1 MTTTQP
7 SSKNINDE
15 INALKAEVE
24 RNPTDLVAK
33 ITLASTLERTGR
45 IQEARQYYQDV
56 IDSDTDNIFAPSAR
70 KALEAMGIAPIIS
83 AAPAAPTDALQDK
96 INELKAEVDKDPSDL
111 VAQINLANA
120 LEKAGQIAAAR
131 EMYQQVQVSDPEG
144 IFGITARKALEAMGV
159 SNDNKVKQIQ
169 LPTQKELA
177 TADTS
182 EIEQKPLKRLLQK
195 FYDLPISK
203 KQLTAFA
210 LSEAIAL
217 GLVATGAGLMVTGL
231 RTQLLQQSKSELTVS
246 KINYDLKINQMSFG
260 FRGQSENTAIIG
272 AVRQGKTNKMVNAI
286 LRNELWTRQIEFA
299 TLVDVNTRII
309 AHAGIAR
316 VGSKF
321 DPSKIVSQA
330 LGSRD
335 QVKSSELI
343 SYDELAAESS
353 RFAELRAIEKGAD
366 PASKPNFLIRY
377 TATPIM
383 DPVNGKVLG
392 ALVSGDVA
400 KTPIVANTNQAFED
414 GYTAIYLIE
423 PDGKFSLAT
432 SQEIHLGKVLNTN
445 IELPNTN
452 LLTKA
457 VETNGDA
464 VSNSITLSSDHTYG
478 ISAKTISNFAGK
490 PIAVLVRGTDNDFLN
505 NLLVRILGVQ
515 GVLIGLGLV
524 LTIILARFLAR
535 ALVEPIRNLSEST
548 LKFAQGERDLRAEVF
563 ANDEVG
569 DLAITFNAMAD
580 SINASEA
587 AKEEQA
593 RKRQAEAEFQRKEKE
608 RIQQGVIKLLL
619 EIEEAKE
626 GNLTVQAKVEEG
638 EMGSIA
644 DAFNSTIRSLREIVD
659 RVKATATQVQDSA
672 HSNETSVQKLSE
684 EATNQVRSITET
696 LNSVAQMGESI
707 QSVANS
713 AKEAADIARKA
724 LNAATT
730 GDKIANQTVGS
741 IDNIRAS
748 VAETSKKMK
757 RLAESSQEISKIV
770 GIISN
775 ISEKTNLLAFNASI
789 EASRAGEN
797 GQGFRVVADEVR
809 RLAERVTESAKDIEQ
824 LVSTIQSET
833 TEVMQTMEEST
844 TQVVRGTKL
853 VRQTQGTLQQLAEIS
868 QKIDRLVQ
876 SISTSTI
883 SQAEYSKQVTGTMQE
898 VVAIAENTSAESEAV
913 SNSLQELVGVATEL
927 QQSVSRFQV

>member
-24 RNPTDLVAK
+24 SNPTDLVAK
-33 ITLASTLERTGR
+33 ITLASTLERAGKL
-45 IQEARQYYQDV
+45 QEARQYYQDV
-56 IDSDTDNIFAPSAR
+56 IDTDTENIFAPSAR
-70 KALEAMGIAPIIS
+70 KALEAMGVAPT
-83 AAPAAPTDALQDK
+83 APAAPPTDALQAK
-96 INELKAEVDKDPSDL
+96 INELKAEVEKDPTDL

-131 EMYQQVQVSDPEG
+131 EIYQGVQASDPEG
-144 IFGITARKALEAMGV
+144 LFGITARKALEAMGV
-159 SNDNKVKQIQ
+159 SIDNKVKQIE
-169 LPTQKELA
+169 LPSQKNLA
-177 TADTS
+177 TSEASQVQQTS
-182 EIEQKPLKRLLQK
+182 FKRLLQK
-195 FYDLPISK
+195 FYDLSIGK
-203 KQLTAFA
+203 KQLTALM

-231 RTQLLQQSKSELTVS
+231 KTQLLEQSKSELSVGQ
-246 KINYDLKINQMSFG
+246 INYEIKINQMGFG

-272 AVRQGKTNKMVNAI
+272 AVRQGKTNTLVNAI

-299 TLVDVNTRII
+299 TLVDSNTRII
-309 AHAGIAR
+309 AHAGIGR
-316 VGSKF
+316 LGSKF

-335 QVKSSELI
+335 QVKTSELI
-343 SYDELAAESS
+343 SYNELAAESS
-353 RFAELRAIEKGAD
+353 RFADLRAREKGSE

-377 TATPIM
+377 TATPII
-383 DPVNGKVLG
+383 DPLNGKVLG
-392 ALVSGDVA
+392 ALVSGDIA
-400 KTPIVANTNQAFED
+400 KIPIVANTNKAFDD
-414 GYTAIYLIE
+414 GYTAIYLVE

-432 SQEIHLGKVLNTN
+432 SQETHLGKVLNAN
-445 IELPNTN
+445 IKLNNTK
-452 LLTKA
+452 LLSAA
-457 VETNGDA
+457 VEANGDT
-464 VSNSITLSSDHTYG
+464 VSEWITLNSHHTYA
-478 ISAKTISNFAGK
+478 ISAKTIFNFAGK

-505 NLLVRILGVQ
+505 TLLFRILGVQ
-515 GVLIGLGLV
+515 GLLIGLGLV
-524 LTIILARFLAR
+524 LTIILARFLAK
-535 ALVEPIRNLSEST
+535 ALVEPIRSLSEST
-548 LKFAQGERDLRAEVF
+548 LKFADGQRDVRAEVF

-580 SINASEA
+580 SINVSEA

-593 RKRQAEAEFQRKEKE
+593 KKRQAEAEFQRKEKE
-608 RIQQGVIKLLL
+608 RIQQAVIKLLL
-619 EIEEAKE
+619 EIEEARE

-644 DAFNSTIRSLREIVD
+644 DAFNSTLRSLREIVD

-672 HSNETSVQKLSE
+672 YNNETSVQKLSE

-696 LNSVAQMGESI
+696 LNSVAEMGQSI
-707 QSVANS
+707 QSVATS
-713 AKEAADIARKA
+713 AKEAAEIARQA

-741 IDNIRAS
+741 IDNIRSS

-770 GIISN
+770 GIISG

-809 RLAERVTESAKDIEQ
+809 RLAERVTESTKDIEQ
-824 LVSTIQSET
+824 LVNTIQSET
-833 TEVMQTMEEST
+833 TEVMHTMEEST
-844 TQVVRGTKL
+844 TQVVQGTQL

-868 QKIDRLVQ
+868 QKIDRLLQ
-876 SISTSTI
+876 SISASTI
-883 SQAEYSKQVTGTMQE
+883 SQAEYSQQVTGTMQE

-913 SNSLQELVGVATEL
+913 SNSLQELVVVATEL
-927 QQSVSRFQV
+927 QQSVSRFKV